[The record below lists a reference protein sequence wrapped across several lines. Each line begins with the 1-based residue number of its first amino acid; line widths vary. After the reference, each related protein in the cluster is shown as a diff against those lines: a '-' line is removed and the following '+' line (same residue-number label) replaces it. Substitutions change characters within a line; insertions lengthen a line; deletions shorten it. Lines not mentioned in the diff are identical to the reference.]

1 MKRVRMLCEWEQ
13 LCAFSPA
20 MKVLI
25 PHLGTRS
32 GSKAQLRCTA
42 ICIIRACA
50 FELVWRGF

>member
-20 MKVLI
+20 MKLLI
-25 PHLGTRS
+25 LHLGTRS